1 MAEQLD
7 SHYPNHDVTMFV
19 LHPTGK
25 QANGGPL
32 DGLRRPG
39 TGSRMYFVPSKC
51 ASLSPAVALVCN
63 ETCIGQWPQN
73 QAWACRS
80 SKYIAWLVWGFD
92 QIGKLYRYEL
102 PTVPMDSNEYLKPP
116 SKQVNLMSWIKL
128 QASLSH
134 WRPGFDS
141 ATRQHPFNI
150 KAARHP
156 EDIMTLLR
164 GRFGSVLRS
173 NLSLPILH

>member
-1 MAEQLD
+1 MLPCLYSTQQE
-7 SHYPNHDVTMFV
+7 
-19 LHPTGK
+19 K